1 MELSIRFSSSIV
13 VLIMLY
19 LRYSNAQTDPD
30 VSDRKVGPIGS
41 TTGVVAAEGS
51 PMSYG
56 KEIYDGVP
64 TSPEDGNKRHGG
76 SKMKQLKRLLGMV
89 LVKEEGIDGGD
100 NHTNKNNISGEGILN
115 HVECNRRI
123 TRSPRRLKAKMADFI
138 AFNAD
143 YHVPRPHPPKNN

>member
-19 LRYSNAQTDPD
+19 LRYSSAQTHPG
-30 VSDRKVGPIGS
+30 VLDRKVGPVGS
-41 TTGVVAAEGS
+41 TTGVVAPEGS

-56 KEIYDGVP
+56 KEIYYGVP
-64 TSPEDGNKRHGG
+64 TSPRHGG

-115 HVECNRRI
+115 HVERSRRI
-123 TRSPRRLKAKMADFI
+123 TMSPRRLKAKMADFI